1 VLLPLRAPSARYDD
15 ATMSVPVRLGIV
27 FVIVVGIS
35 QALLAP
41 GMALPFFSD
50 DLIYIVENEYVH
62 GLNARNAAAILDP
75 AGQPARN
82 TLNYAPVHLLA
93 HAAEWSLWGPDV
105 RGYHVVNVLV
115 HAVAVTLFVQLLA
128 LRGLPFMGAALA
140 GLLFAFHPANVETVI
155 WIFQLKTL
163 LALALAIGALLAFP
177 RLPWLGVG
185 LFGLALLCKI
195 SALFALPV
203 AAVWTWT
210 AGSNRPEW
218 RRNARW
224 LAGWLVVALVCAVPQ
239 FAMFERG
246 GEIHEPLAPDFLG
259 VVRVLVAIGCRYLV
273 MAFTGRGVSPF
284 HEPDLDISWIDPW
297 WMGGLV
303 LGGFFTWKAVTSL
316 LRRREEAA
324 WWMWAAAAYVPISQI
339 FRFLL
344 PMGDRYLYFILPGLI
359 GAVAFAVR
367 DSWPALERIARARGV
382 RLPDTP
388 LLLRGAAVATA
399 LWAVGLGLL
408 TSAQARVWRSTST
421 IALATSRNYPN
432 GITAHRMRAYQAA
445 RFGDATT
452 AARELRGAFERGFD
466 AFMDLQSDPTFAA
479 LQGNP
484 EYDAMLGDMAA
495 DWIAT
500 IEARE
505 APTYYE
511 LYWMGE
517 AHLLR
522 RELDAAEM
530 AYRRSLEL
538 GGGFD
543 PSIRERLMTIT
554 RIRSQMNPEPGGG

>member
-1 VLLPLRAPSARYDD
+1 
-15 ATMSVPVRLGIV
+15 MSVPIRLGIV
-27 FVIVVGIS
+27 FVIAVGIS

-50 DLIYIVENEYVH
+50 DLIYIAENEHVH

-75 AGQPARN
+75 GGQPARN
-82 TLNYAPVHLLA
+82 TMNYAPVHLLA

-105 RGYHVVNVLV
+105 RGYHVVNLLV

-140 GLLFAFHPANVETVI
+140 GLVFALHPANVETVI
-155 WIFQLKTL
+155 WISQLKTL
-163 LALALAIGALLAFP
+163 LALAFAIGALLAFP
-177 RLPWLGVG
+177 RLPWLGVV

-195 SALFALPV
+195 LALFALPV
-203 AAVWTWT
+203 AAAWTWT
-210 AGSNRPEW
+210 AGNDRPEW

-224 LAGWLVVALVCAVPQ
+224 LAGWVVVALLCAVPQ
-239 FAMFERG
+239 FTMFQRG
-246 GEIHEPLAPDFLG
+246 GEIHAPLAPDFLA

-297 WMGGLV
+297 WLGGLV
-303 LGGFFTWKAVTSL
+303 LGGFFAWKAVTSL
-316 LRRREEAA
+316 IQRREEAS
-324 WWMWAAAAYVPISQI
+324 WWVWAAAAYLPISQI
-339 FRFLL
+339 FRFLI

-359 GAVAFAVR
+359 GAVAFSVR
-367 DSWPALERIARARGV
+367 DSWPALERFARTRGV
-382 RLPDTP
+382 QLPDTS

-399 LWAVGLGLL
+399 LLAVGLGLL

-421 IALATSRNYPN
+421 ISLATARNYPN

-445 RFGDATT
+445 RMGDAAK
-452 AARELRGAFERGFD
+452 AASELRAAFERGFD
-466 AFMDLQSDPTFAA
+466 AFMELQSDPTFAA

-484 EYDAMLGDMAA
+484 DYDAMLGDMAA

-505 APTYYE
+505 APTHYE
-511 LYWMGE
+511 FYWIGE

-522 RELDAAEM
+522 GEIDAAKA

-543 PSIRERLMTIT
+543 PSIQARLITIEH
-554 RIRSQMNPEPGGG
+554 IKSQLNLEPGGG